1 MDCEEM
7 MLNAPE
13 DLCLPEKQH
22 QRDENLSDDPS
33 NPVNIR
39 SDSKACD
46 VPVVPTLL
54 EAPMDKH
61 VSYKDMVISESDGVL
76 FTDYSER
83 FQNLALKSMEF
94 TLIVKVLG
102 RRVGYNVLHD
112 RICSIWKSSHP
123 LKLIDLGHGS
133 FLIEFA
139 SRKDYIHVLSDGPWT
154 IFEHYLIVEPWLADF
169 KSSQAP
175 PSPIMAWIYLPQ
187 RAFLSASVVCTAVP
201 FVNLMCL
208 GVNLAM
214 NLVFLAVF
222 SAFFHREPF
231 GSPHAAAP
239 TSASF
244 SHHRRVESTVGCAL
258 CGCILIVEPTWP
270 LLALHRCYFLVTVVP
285 SRTAKATT
293 VDVGF

>member
-1 MDCEEM
+1 M

-61 VSYKDMVISESDGVL
+61 VSYKDM
-76 FTDYSER
+76 
-83 FQNLALKSMEF
+83 
-94 TLIVKVLG
+94 
-102 RRVGYNVLHD
+102 
-112 RICSIWKSSHP
+112 
-123 LKLIDLGHGS
+123 
-133 FLIEFA
+133 
-139 SRKDYIHVLSDGPWT
+139 
-154 IFEHYLIVEPWLADF
+154 
-169 KSSQAP
+169 
-175 PSPIMAWIYLPQ
+175 IYLPQ
-187 RAFLSASVVCTAVP
+187 RAFLSAFVVCTAVP

-214 NLVFLAVF
+214 NLVFPAVF